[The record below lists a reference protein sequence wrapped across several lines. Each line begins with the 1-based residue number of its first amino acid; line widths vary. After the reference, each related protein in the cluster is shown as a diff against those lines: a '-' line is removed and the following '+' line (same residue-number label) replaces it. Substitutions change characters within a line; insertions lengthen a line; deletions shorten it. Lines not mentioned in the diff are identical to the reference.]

1 MQALDHEPTTA
12 NVVGAFDTQDEAD
25 EALLELRLAGYR
37 DEQIGYYS
45 RTPRGETTDLLE
57 RNFWIAG
64 STVGAIVGAVLGFA
78 LARILPSFES
88 SYARHI
94 DSFGLAVTCATF
106 GALFISCV
114 GGMIGAGM
122 HRRCLSVPHLRPTD
136 YPFVM
141 GVDAGTATEPAV
153 EALARRGGHDI
164 RLEMA

>member
-1 MQALDHEPTTA
+1 MQTLDHEPTTA

-64 STVGAIVGAVLGFA
+64 ATVGAIVGVLLGLA
-78 LARILPSFES
+78 LARILPGIES
-88 SYARHI
+88 NYLRRI

-106 GALFISCV
+106 GALFVSCI

-122 HRRCLSVPHLRPTD
+122 SRRCLRLPHLRPTD

-141 GVDAGTATEPAV
+141 GVDAGTSTEPAV
-153 EALARRGGHDI
+153 EALRRGGHDI
-164 RLEMA
+164 RLEAA